1 MKIIFFEGR
10 TRFIGGEVEQKWARI
25 ILKDAP
31 YCESCKAIDKDD
43 FKAVRVLN
51 NNYLKI
57 KNIEVLE
64 PDDTN
69 IYSAGDDA
77 INAIEEV
84 LQEEKVNPQVIFSMD
99 FARFSSIVKETEHTE
114 FEPKLIATEERNML
128 FYGMYGEDDS
138 ILMVSYFEQY

>member
-10 TRFIGGEVEQKWARI
+10 TKFIGGEVQERWARI
-25 ILKDAP
+25 ILNDD
-31 YCESCKAIDKDD
+31 YDWEFCKMIDQDV
-43 FKAVRVLN
+43 FKAVRVPN

-69 IYSAGDDA
+69 ILSAGDDA
-77 INAIEEV
+77 INTIEKV

-138 ILMVSYFEQY
+138 ILMVSYFEL